1 METSSGGNL
10 IVPTGFSARFRAF
23 EPGFPRSSPAAQ
35 GKSSSISYP
44 FIARIGKLH
53 RVLAP
58 SRHPAHHRREATLL
72 MVLKGGHPNAFSVIL
87 LGSRISSGKGTD
99 DAEQETGGAAHRRK
113 AGAGACGFAWHVRLC
128 YGDCDPR
135 CEHQFRRRPG

>member
-58 SRHPAHHRREATLL
+58 SRHP
-72 MVLKGGHPNAFSVIL
+72 NAFSVIL

-135 CEHQFRRRPG
+135 CE